1 MKNPSLVPP
10 ASVWDDKNSCEMRW
24 VLPADPESVGKAR
37 QLVREALAGW
47 GLSAL
52 AEDLTMVVSEVAT
65 NVVVHARS
73 PMTLS
78 LRRYRRSVRGEVA
91 DRSPGWPTL
100 LPAGFDEE
108 HGRGLAIVAAY
119 ADRWGVDPDPEGKTV
134 WFVCGEWEAS

>member
-10 ASVWDDKNSCEMRW
+10 ASVWDDKNSCEVRW
-24 VLPADPESVGKAR
+24 DLPADPEAVGVAR

-52 AEDLTMVVSEVAT
+52 AEDVAMVVSEVAT

-78 LRRYRRSVRGEVA
+78 LRRYGRSVRGEVA
-91 DRSPGWPTL
+91 DRSAGWPTP
-100 LPAGFDEE
+100 LPVGLDEE

-119 ADRWGVDPDPEGKTV
+119 ADRWGVDSAPQGKTV
-134 WFVCGEWEAS
+134 WFVCGEREVS